1 MPERATLAVRAHPR
15 AAAPSIGPWQDGV
28 LHVRVTRPPAGGEAN
43 DAIRRAVADALRVS
57 PTRVR
62 LVSGGRGRTKRFE
75 IDAIAPA
82 ELATRLAAIGRVD

>member
-1 MPERATLAVRAHPR
+1 VPERATLVVRAHPR

-43 DAIRRAVADALRVS
+43 EAIRRAVAHALGVP

-62 LVSGGRGRTKRFE
+62 IVAGERSRTKRFE
-75 IDAIAPA
+75 VDGLAPA
-82 ELATRLAAIGRVD
+82 ELAARLSAIDPVD